1 MKINIITLGCSK
13 NIVDSEHI
21 AGHLRKAGFEIFF
34 DGQPTHS
41 SLPDRKGTA
50 LSTAEIKS
58 NPAKNQT
65 ILPDRQGA
73 ALSTAEINQLAKK
86 QSCLAPRETRPATA
100 VEQSNHFDI
109 VIVNTCGFI
118 GDAKEESI
126 NVLLEQ
132 IALKKRSRKKSRLIA
147 VGCLIQRYEKELREE
162 LPEIDAFYGVHQWG
176 ELVRSLEAEY
186 HDCLEAERIQSTPK
200 HYAYLKISEGCNR
213 TCSYCAIP
221 LIRGKHVSRP
231 IDDIVDEAKRMVAD
245 GVKELIIIA
254 QDTTYYGLDLY
265 GKRMLGTLLERL
277 ATEVSLPPTHHSS
290 LITHHSSLITHHSS
304 LITHHSSLPW
314 IRLHYTYPSSFPLD
328 AIDVIRRHPN
338 ICNYIDIPL
347 QHINTRIL
355 TSMQRGIDREGTL
368 RLLDHF
374 RRELPDV
381 AVRTTLIVGYPGE
394 TREEF
399 EELKE
404 FVRTARFDRM
414 GCFAYSPEEGTA
426 AYDLP
431 DDVPQEEKE
440 RRVAELMELQEQI
453 SLEKNLARVGHTYDV
468 LIDRMEGDYLVG
480 RTQYDSPEVDD
491 EVLIPIENLKLKIEN
506 SACANDNSQ
515 FSILLPGSNGDTAC
529 DRSGANSQFTK
540 VRITAAETH
549 DLYGELV

>member
-21 AGHLRKAGFEIFF
+21 AGHLRKAGFKLFF
-34 DGQPTHS
+34 D
-41 SLPDRKGTA
+41 
-50 LSTAEIKS
+50 KS
-58 NPAKNQT
+58 RN
-65 ILPDRQGA
+65 D
-73 ALSTAEINQLAKK
+73 
-86 QSCLAPRETRPATA
+86 C
-100 VEQSNHFDI
+100 DI

-132 IALKKRSRKKSRLIA
+132 IAVKKRSRKPRRLIA

-186 HDCLEAERIQSTPK
+186 HDILESERMQSTPK

-231 IDDIVDEAKRMVAD
+231 IEDILDEAKRMVAE
-245 GVKELIIIA
+245 GGKEIIVIA

-265 GKRMLGTLLERL
+265 HRRALGELLERL
-277 ATEVSLPPTHHSS
+277 ATESGAE
-290 LITHHSSLITHHSS
+290 
-304 LITHHSSLPW
+304 W

-328 AIDVIRRHPN
+328 AIEAIRKHKN

-347 QHINTRIL
+347 QHINPRIL
-355 TSMQRGIDREGTL
+355 DSMQRGIDREGTL
-368 RLLDHF
+368 QLLATM
-374 RRELPDV
+374 REQLPDV
-381 AVRTTLIVGYPGE
+381 AIRTTLIVGYPGE

-404 FVRTARFDRM
+404 FVRTAQFDRM

-431 DDVPQEEKE
+431 DDVSEEEKLRRVDELMSLQEE
-440 RRVAELMELQEQI
+440 I
-453 SLEKNLARVGHTYDV
+453 SLIKNRARVGKTYRCLV
-468 LIDRMEGDYLVG
+468 DRIEGGSVVA
-480 RTQYDSPEVDD
+480 RTEYDSPEVDD
-491 EVLIPIENLKLKIEN
+491 EVIVKDNGKVWPGDFIQVKI
-506 SACANDNSQ
+506 
-515 FSILLPGSNGDTAC
+515 
-529 DRSGANSQFTK
+529 
-540 VRITAAETH
+540 VAAEEH
-549 DLYGELV
+549 DIYGEIVTP

>member
-21 AGHLRKAGFEIFF
+21 AGHLRKAGFKLFF
-34 DGQPTHS
+34 D
-41 SLPDRKGTA
+41 
-50 LSTAEIKS
+50 KS
-58 NPAKNQT
+58 RN
-65 ILPDRQGA
+65 D
-73 ALSTAEINQLAKK
+73 
-86 QSCLAPRETRPATA
+86 C
-100 VEQSNHFDI
+100 DI

-132 IALKKRSRKKSRLIA
+132 IAVKKRSRKPRRLIA

-186 HDCLEAERIQSTPK
+186 HDILESERMQSTPK

-231 IDDIVDEAKRMVAD
+231 IEDILDEAKRMVAE
-245 GVKELIIIA
+245 GVKEIIVIA

-265 GKRMLGTLLERL
+265 HRRALGELLERL
-277 ATEVSLPPTHHSS
+277 ATESGAE
-290 LITHHSSLITHHSS
+290 
-304 LITHHSSLPW
+304 W

-328 AIDVIRRHPN
+328 AIEAIRKHKN

-355 TSMQRGIDREGTL
+355 DSMQRGIDREGTL
-368 RLLDHF
+368 QLLATM
-374 RRELPDV
+374 REQLPDV
-381 AVRTTLIVGYPGE
+381 AIRTTLIVGYPGE

-404 FVRTARFDRM
+404 FVRTAQFDRM

-431 DDVPQEEKE
+431 DDVSEEEKLRRVDEIMSLQEE
-440 RRVAELMELQEQI
+440 I
-453 SLEKNLARVGHTYDV
+453 SLIKNRARVGKTYRCLV
-468 LIDRMEGDYLVG
+468 DRIEGGSVVA
-480 RTQYDSPEVDD
+480 RTEYDSPEVDD
-491 EVLIPIENLKLKIEN
+491 EVIVKDNGKVSPGDFIQVKI
-506 SACANDNSQ
+506 
-515 FSILLPGSNGDTAC
+515 
-529 DRSGANSQFTK
+529 
-540 VRITAAETH
+540 VAAEEH
-549 DLYGELV
+549 DIYGEIATT

>member
-21 AGHLRKAGFEIFF
+21 AGHLRKAGFKLFF
-34 DGQPTHS
+34 D
-41 SLPDRKGTA
+41 
-50 LSTAEIKS
+50 KS
-58 NPAKNQT
+58 RN
-65 ILPDRQGA
+65 D
-73 ALSTAEINQLAKK
+73 
-86 QSCLAPRETRPATA
+86 C
-100 VEQSNHFDI
+100 DI

-132 IALKKRSRKKSRLIA
+132 IAVKKRSRKPRRLIA

-186 HDCLEAERIQSTPK
+186 HDILESERMQSTPK

-231 IDDIVDEAKRMVAD
+231 IEDILDEAKRMVAE
-245 GVKELIIIA
+245 GVKEIIVIA

-265 GKRMLGTLLERL
+265 HRRALGELLERL
-277 ATEVSLPPTHHSS
+277 ATESGAE
-290 LITHHSSLITHHSS
+290 
-304 LITHHSSLPW
+304 W

-328 AIDVIRRHPN
+328 AIEAIRKHKN

-355 TSMQRGIDREGTL
+355 DSMQRGIDREGTL
-368 RLLDHF
+368 QLLATM
-374 RRELPDV
+374 REQLPDV
-381 AVRTTLIVGYPGE
+381 AIRTTLIVGYPGE

-404 FVRTARFDRM
+404 FVRTAQFDRM

-431 DDVPQEEKE
+431 DDVSEEEKLRRVDELMSLQEE
-440 RRVAELMELQEQI
+440 I
-453 SLEKNLARVGHTYDV
+453 SLIKNRARVGKTYRCLV
-468 LIDRMEGDYLVG
+468 DRIEGGNIVA
-480 RTQYDSPEVDD
+480 RTEYDSPEVDD
-491 EVLIPIENLKLKIEN
+491 EVIVKDNGKVSPGDFIQVKI
-506 SACANDNSQ
+506 
-515 FSILLPGSNGDTAC
+515 
-529 DRSGANSQFTK
+529 
-540 VRITAAETH
+540 VAAEEH
-549 DLYGELV
+549 DIYGEIVTT

>member
-21 AGHLRKAGFEIFF
+21 AGHLRKAGFQLYF
-34 DGQPTHS
+34 D
-41 SLPDRKGTA
+41 R
-50 LSTAEIKS
+50 
-58 NPAKNQT
+58 
-65 ILPDRQGA
+65 
-73 ALSTAEINQLAKK
+73 
-86 QSCLAPRETRPATA
+86 TR
-100 VEQSNHFDI
+100 NDCDI

-132 IALKKRSRKKSRLIA
+132 IAIKKRSRRKIRLIA

-176 ELVRSLEAEY
+176 ELVRSLEAEF
-186 HDCLEAERIQSTPK
+186 HDKLESERLQSTPK

-221 LIRGKHVSRP
+221 LIRGRHVSRP
-231 IDDIVDEAKRMVAD
+231 IEDILDEAKRMVAD
-245 GVKELIIIA
+245 GVKELIVIA

-265 GKRMLGTLLERL
+265 GKRMLGTLLDRL
-277 ATEVSLPPTHHSS
+277 ATESGA
-290 LITHHSSLITHHSS
+290 
-304 LITHHSSLPW
+304 PW

-328 AIDVIRRHPN
+328 AIDVIRRHDN

-355 TSMQRGIDREGTL
+355 KSMQRGIDREGTL
-368 RLLDHF
+368 KLLEHF

-381 AVRTTLIVGYPGE
+381 AIRTTLIVGYPGE
-394 TREEF
+394 TLAEF

-404 FVRTARFDRM
+404 FVRQARFDRM

-426 AYDLP
+426 AYQLA
-431 DDVPQEEKE
+431 DDISPEEKE
-440 RRVAELMELQEQI
+440 RRVSELMAIQEQI
-453 SLEKNLARVGHTYDV
+453 SLEKNLSRVGQTLNV
-468 LIDRMEGDYLVG
+468 IIDRKEGEYLIG
-480 RTQYDSPEVDD
+480 RTQYDSPEVDN
-491 EVLIPIENLKLKIEN
+491 EVLIPLDKSK
-506 SACANDNSQ
+506 SPGD
-515 FSILLPGSNGDTAC
+515 ILP
-529 DRSGANSQFTK
+529 
-540 VRITAAETH
+540 VRITQALENDLLAEFI
-549 DLYGELV
+549 